1 MKTGLFILFAGI
13 IYILLNDS
21 LLYLS
26 IKRYL
31 RTRLFRGIFWLH
43 TLLFVAGFVVY
54 HFLMPRLKGPDTY
67 YWIGEGISVF
77 LLFYVPKTCY
87 LLLQGIA
94 LLLKKFTGSTKVSR
108 ILQYTA
114 VCVSVFFFGLILYG
128 ISWGRSDYKVE
139 QVDVVIPDL
148 PDSFNG
154 LRVVQ
159 LTDLH
164 LGSCGKSFKGI
175 AKLVERV
182 NALNP
187 DLIVFTGDMVNNF
200 AEELEPWIE
209 KLRGL
214 HAPLG
219 VYAVTGN
226 HDYGKYTRWESEAA
240 EKENLKRFFEN
251 MEKAGFRMLNNA
263 NVPLVEGQDTVFL
276 CGVENWGLLPFPQI
290 GDLQQAL
297 EGTEGHVVILLSH
310 DPSHWRQE
318 VVNYPVAL
326 TLSGHTHA
334 MQMGIRIGHFQ
345 WSPSQYIYR
354 EYNGLYHE
362 NGHQLY
368 VSRGA
373 GFIGI
378 AGRIAQRPEITLLK
392 LNNRQ

>member
-13 IYILLNDS
+13 VYILLNDS

-54 HFLMPRLKGPDTY
+54 HFLMPRLKGPETY

-114 VCVSVFFFGLILYG
+114 VCVPVFFFGLILYG

-164 LGSCGKSFKGI
+164 LGICGKSFKGI

-226 HDYGKYTRWESEAA
+226 HDYGK
-240 EKENLKRFFEN
+240 
-251 MEKAGFRMLNNA
+251 
-263 NVPLVEGQDTVFL
+263 
-276 CGVENWGLLPFPQI
+276 
-290 GDLQQAL
+290 
-297 EGTEGHVVILLSH
+297 
-310 DPSHWRQE
+310 
-318 VVNYPVAL
+318 
-326 TLSGHTHA
+326 
-334 MQMGIRIGHFQ
+334 
-345 WSPSQYIYR
+345 
-354 EYNGLYHE
+354 
-362 NGHQLY
+362 
-368 VSRGA
+368 
-373 GFIGI
+373 
-378 AGRIAQRPEITLLK
+378 
-392 LNNRQ
+392 